1 MRTAL
6 TSLNKIVR
14 PATSIIF
21 RGLHQPTPDILNIQD
36 FTINT
41 KENLSEKTFGSETVH
56 EASHDVLKATYN
68 KQPYAVKLMNKAR
81 VGEESKVVTY
91 PFEEALQQ
99 SVLEVLATKVGRV
112 LCPGQFTEADVATD
126 GKDNCYVVSKFIP
139 NAVSL
144 RELRSGN
151 YMEPKDRDESVFY
164 LGKTDEVELRTKTN
178 IPSEHLKLPHNL
190 KDKMKREGFSI
201 ADALVSGRIDLKMAL
216 YILGEKDE
224 ILNRDG
230 NILIIVKNYN
240 IDAVN
245 KIITPEV
252 KPIAVDCGLCFGRSS
267 PKEDMV
273 NQAFKLAIRE
283 KDSHQ
288 MGLELDGLP
297 PSNLKKIKD
306 NFLKRLVGIYESK
319 AIDNHVTW
327 AARHLSEENM
337 KPIADMQTRLTT
349 CYLAGKCIEANLDK
363 PEKEQEAKLFLKNV
377 LEKQRQAESTTGRA
391 DSGR

>member
-6 TSLNKIVR
+6 NRIIRPSTS
-14 PATSIIF
+14 TIF
-21 RGLHQPTPDILNIQD
+21 RSLHQPSSDILNIND
-36 FTINT
+36 FTINA

-56 EASHDVLKATYN
+56 EASHDVWKATYN
-68 KQPYAVKLMNKAR
+68 KQTYAVKLMNKAR

-91 PFEEALQQ
+91 PFEEAKQQ
-99 SVLEVLATKVGRV
+99 SVLEVLATKIGRV
-112 LCPGQFTEADVATD
+112 LCHNQFTEADVATD
-126 GKDNCYVVSKFIP
+126 DKGNCYVVSKFIP

-144 RELRSGN
+144 RELRSAN

-164 LGKTDEVELRTKTN
+164 LGKTDDVELRTKTN
-178 IPSEHLKLPHNL
+178 IPSEYLKLSGDL
-190 KDKMKREGFSI
+190 KNKMQREGFTI

-230 NILIIVKNYN
+230 NILITVKSYN
-240 IDAVN
+240 VDVVN

-252 KPIAVDCGLCFGRSS
+252 KPIAVDCGLCFGRTS
-267 PKEDMV
+267 PKEDIV

-283 KDSHQ
+283 QDSHQ
-288 MGLELDGLP
+288 MGLELNGLP

-306 NFLKRLVGIYESK
+306 NFLKRLVGTYESG
-319 AIDNHVTW
+319 AINDPLTW
-327 AARHLSEENM
+327 AARHLDEATM
-337 KPIADMQTRLTT
+337 KPVTDMQTRLMT

-363 PEKEQEAKLFLKNV
+363 PEKEQEAKLFLKSV
-377 LEKQRQAESTTGRA
+377 LEKQRNIDTGR
-391 DSGR
+391 

>member
-6 TSLNKIVR
+6 NRIVR
-14 PATSIIF
+14 PETSIIF
-21 RGLHQPTPDILNIQD
+21 RSLHQPSADILNIKD

-56 EASHDVLKATYN
+56 EASHDAWKATYN
-68 KQPYAVKLMNKAR
+68 KQTYAVKLMNKAR
-81 VGEESKVVTY
+81 VGEEGKVVTY
-91 PFEEALQQ
+91 PFEEAKQQ

-112 LCPGQFTEADVATD
+112 LCPNQFTEAEVAAD
-126 GKDNCYVVSKFIP
+126 DIGNCYVVSKFIP

-144 RELRSGN
+144 RDLRAGN

-164 LGKTDEVELRTKTN
+164 LGKTGDVELRTKTN
-178 IPSEHLKLPHNL
+178 IPSEYLKLSGDLRN
-190 KDKMKREGFSI
+190 KMQREGFTI

-230 NILIIVKNYN
+230 NILITVKSYN
-240 IDAVN
+240 IDAIN

-252 KPIAVDCGLCFGRSS
+252 KPVAVDCGLCFGRSS

-273 NQAFKLAIRE
+273 NKAFKLAIRE

-288 MGLELDGLP
+288 MGLELNGLP

-306 NFLKRLVGIYESK
+306 NFLKRLVGTYESD
-319 AIDNHVTW
+319 AFNDPITW
-327 AARHLSEENM
+327 AARHLDEATM
-337 KPIADMQTRLTT
+337 KTVADMQTRLTT

-363 PEKEQEAKLFLKNV
+363 PEKEQEAKLFLKSI
-377 LEKQRQAESTTGRA
+377 LEKQRQATSTINQTN
-391 DSGR
+391 SGISR